1 MPELKGF
8 MVPRTPEGRSSIVP
22 PPPWHYS
29 GDVLT
34 IEYRAEPARV
44 AALLARWRRPRRGGS
59 RRRGD
64 HLGRLAV
71 VRRVAGRAPRSRPLP
86 VQGVFRRRPVQME
99 RRALLALR
107 LHLGGQGLR
116 ARPGLVPGLSEE
128 ARVDLDDPAGDG
140 REGRTAAR
148 GRRAVRGDACG
159 ERPAP
164 RPGVAHPHRGV
175 GDGRLRERAPDAAL
189 AMDARDRPVA
199 AGRVERAGHDALARM
214 SSSDRSTPETRRSSS
229 STRRATSCPRCEP
242 YEMIAGYWRQVGATF
257 AGGTKLA

>member
-44 AALLARWRRPRRGGS
+44 AALLPDGV
-59 RRRGD
+59 D
-64 HLGRLAV
+64 LADEDPGA
-71 VRRVAGRAPRSRPLP
+71 VAIIWADWQSCGESQGELLDPGPLP
-86 VQGVFRRRPVQME
+86 IQGVFRRRPLQVE

-116 ARPGLVPGLSEE
+116 ARSWLVPGLPEE

-140 REGRTAAR
+140 RQGGTAAR
-148 GRRAVRGDACG
+148 GRGTVRGDAGG

-175 GDGRLRERAPDAAL
+175 GHRGVRERAPDAAL

-199 AGRVERAGHDALARM
+199 AGRVERAGDDAIGGCRARTGLH
-214 SSSDRSTPETRRSSS
+214 RGRRRSSS
-229 STRRATSCPRCEP
+229 STPRATSCPRS
-242 YEMIAGYWRQVGATF
+242 GRTR
-257 AGGTKLA
+257 